1 MLFLDQ
7 LVTRLPGEGGENK
20 VLDPPARRQLKQ
32 ELAMPLAVADELGRD
47 GAGAIDAHRIHQALR
62 KHVVALRALF
72 GDDRFRDG
80 AGTRRVTARSGLYQ
94 RNEEVAP
101 CHDSTPVFRAASRS
115 ERVLAHGMRAGAER
129 PPRKAASGA

>member
-20 VLDPPARRQLKQ
+20 VLDPP
-32 ELAMPLAVADELGRD
+32 
-47 GAGAIDAHRIHQALR
+47 LR

-94 RNEEVAP
+94 RNEQVAP
-101 CHDSTPVFRAASRS
+101 RHDSTPVFRAASRS
-115 ERVLAHGMRAGAER
+115 ERVLRHGMRAGAER
-129 PPRKAASGA
+129 LPRKAASGA

>member
-1 MLFLDQ
+1 MRSQDRRPVLFLDQ
-7 LVTRLPGEGGENK
+7 LVTRLPGEGGEMPLSVADK
-20 VLDPPARRQLKQ
+20 VLDPP
-32 ELAMPLAVADELGRD
+32 
-47 GAGAIDAHRIHQALR
+47 LR

-101 CHDSTPVFRAASRS
+101 RHDSYPRVPCLSGS
-115 ERVLAHGMRAGAER
+115 ERILAHGMRAGAER